1 MNPPRPA
8 SDERS
13 FRSDNAAAIPAAI
26 SDGAGDS
33 HRWLA
38 VYVIVRHPGRAPY
51 WLSVGKAFVNIDGS
65 LNVRLDANPIDG
77 KLHIRR
83 PHPRE
88 PPGASSQAAM
98 GIPTVGATAGVTES
112 AAESTPTSRSRTDAA
127 KSPRSPKRAG
137 R

>member
-1 MNPPRPA
+1 MNPSHPA

-13 FRSDNAAAIPAAI
+13 FASDNAAAIPAAI
-26 SDGAGDS
+26 SDDAGDS
-33 HRWLA
+33 RRWLA

-51 WLSVGKAFVNIDGS
+51 WLSVGKAFINIDGS
-65 LNVRLDANPIDG
+65 LNVRLDATPIDG

-88 PPGASSQAAM
+88 PPGASSQAAL
-98 GIPTVGATAGVTES
+98 GIPTAGVTVGVTES
-112 AAESTPTSRSRTDAA
+112 AAQSTATSRSRTDAA
-127 KSPRSPKRAG
+127 KRPRSPKRAG